1 MKQSQ
6 TLKLD
11 PDLIKELKREAKKNN
26 RPFNNYVEHLLKIR
40 KDPMYPVVSLR
51 EFKNID
57 KKI

>member
-40 KDPMYPVVSLR
+40 KDPMRPVVTLR

>member
-40 KDPMYPVVSLR
+40 KDPMYPVVSFS